1 MPTVTFQ
8 GTDDTFTAS
17 GSELTYK
24 GDGLDGSASGDLSQR
39 AFQVNPASTGDI
51 IVKIDSSVGV
61 DTVQIFQEDSYT
73 AGSAPTGYQKFFNI
87 AKAGK
92 SKGVVGVTVTDAS
105 KNYLVVLT
113 TPDAYSEISYN
124 GSVVVP

>member
-8 GTDDTFTAS
+8 GTDDTFIAS
-17 GSELTYK
+17 GAELTYK
-24 GDGLDGSASGDLSQR
+24 GDGLPNDASGDLCQR
-39 AFQVNPASTGDI
+39 AFLVNPASTGDI
-51 IVKIDSSVGV
+51 IVKVDTSVGV
-61 DTVQIFQEDSYT
+61 NTVEIFQEDDYT
-73 AGSAPTGYQKFFNI
+73 AGTSPTGYQKFFNI

-105 KNYLVVLT
+105 KNYVVILT